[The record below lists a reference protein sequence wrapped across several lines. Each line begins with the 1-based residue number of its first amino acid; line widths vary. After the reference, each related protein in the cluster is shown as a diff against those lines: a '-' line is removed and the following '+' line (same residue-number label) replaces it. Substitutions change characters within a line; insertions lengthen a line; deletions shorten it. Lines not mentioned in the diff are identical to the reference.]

1 MTNGNKARPFGVTAL
16 SVFFLIGAVI
26 SLTAS
31 LSLIFP
37 NSFLKPIW
45 RVNPRAQIGFESIGG
60 WKIAGRRY
68 KRTRICAPDTDD
80 RFRSVRGWYYLVL

>member
-16 SVFFLIGAVI
+16 GVFFLIGAVI

-45 RVNPRAQIGFESIGG
+45 RVNPRAQVGFESIGG
-60 WKIAGRRY
+60 WAIVFICGMRLVFCSRD
-68 KRTRICAPDTDD
+68 RTVARCPIGP
-80 RFRSVRGWYYLVL
+80 